1 MWQPRP
7 CYRPPTFLW
16 GADMTKEYL
25 VSGNRFDLANDSV
38 VLTGKRSA
46 SGPEIRLRVPV
57 GTLLSL
63 AMHARR
69 ALAGAQAQKAETVAG
84 WKQVSALPIRTAK
97 VLVPDDQTI
106 GRCLLV
112 LDEGTDAE
120 LQLSFPSAGFVREL
134 AGELLAAADR
144 IPQIQGRAN

>member
-1 MWQPRP
+1 
-7 CYRPPTFLW
+7 
-16 GADMTKEYL
+16 
-25 VSGNRFDLANDSV
+25 
-38 VLTGKRSA
+38 
-46 SGPEIRLRVPV
+46 
-57 GTLLSL
+57 
-63 AMHARR
+63 
-69 ALAGAQAQKAETVAG
+69 
-84 WKQVSALPIRTAK
+84 